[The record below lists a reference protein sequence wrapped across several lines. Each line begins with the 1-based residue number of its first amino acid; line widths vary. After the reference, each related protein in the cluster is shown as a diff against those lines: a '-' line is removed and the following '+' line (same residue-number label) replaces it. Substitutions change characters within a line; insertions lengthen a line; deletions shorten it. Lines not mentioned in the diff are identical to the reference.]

1 VKNADKMVSLRP
13 DLRSYSRVAYL
24 RELYGDRTGAKAAM
38 KMAADAGA
46 FGQEDRAWC
55 LKELANLYL
64 GEGNLD
70 TAEFIYKG
78 IIEERP
84 AYAFAYSGLAQ
95 IQIARKQFPDAIAIL
110 VKATQLSPE
119 HIFIEQLADLY
130 LTIGDTTSAVTMR
143 EKVFASFAQHEKDGW
158 MVGKEY
164 AAFCLGQSINP
175 GEALMRA
182 EKGYKTRPEN
192 IEALD
197 VYSWALYKNG
207 KAKEAAKY
215 SEQAVRLGTD
225 NAILYY
231 HAAKIAQANA
241 DKIKAFSYFEKA
253 LARNPYMP
261 VSMREDA
268 IKSLSTLKKDS

>member
-1 VKNADKMVSLRP
+1 MVSLRP

-24 RELYGDRTGAKAAM
+24 RELYGDRNGAKQAM

-70 TAEFIYKG
+70 TAEYIFKG
-78 IIEERP
+78 ILEERP
-84 AYAFAYSGLAQ
+84 SYAFAYSGLAQ
-95 IQIARKQFPDAIAIL
+95 VQIARKQYSDAIATL

-130 LTIGDTTSAVTMR
+130 LTFGDTLSAATMR

-158 MVGKEY
+158 MIDKEY
-164 AAFCLGQSINP
+164 AAFCLGQSIKLDD
-175 GEALMRA
+175 ALIRA
-182 EKGYKTRPEN
+182 EREYKVRPDN

-207 KAKEAAKY
+207 KAKEAKQFSGKAL
-215 SEQAVRLGTD
+215 RLGTD
-225 NAILYY
+225 NGMLFY
-231 HAAKIAQANA
+231 HAAKIAQAVGEKQQA
-241 DKIKAFSYFEKA
+241 ISYFEKA
-253 LARNPYMP
+253 ILRNPYIP
-261 VSMREDA
+261 VLMREDA
-268 IKSLSTLKKDS
+268 MKTLNTLKKDS